1 MQWKATKETWN
12 YSLNS
17 EKVLFE
23 SYENFSWGMIFGSNE
38 WDQNEGLKLTSWEEV
53 YGHFYQNILVHLLLK
68 IKKSEH
74 ELQEAA
80 LWIHDEWWNKTL
92 TRINMLLWKLKMEI
106 TSRGKKTQTQN
117 PVKVRRQKAV
127 QTSDVIINELAKE
140 SCLFNTK
147 DTVSLTDKVFTL
159 CAHQEYFQIC
169 YSSFPDLSLHKESS
183 CTVGWFLAWP
193 HSGAEVSCI
202 HIEKCELSAI
212 PEPSGYTIC
221 TPVYFRRRKAE
232 LSSCHKL

>member
-1 MQWKATKETWN
+1 MRPKWRLKVDELRRSLWSLLSKHISSLAT
-12 YSLNS
+12 
-17 EKVLFE
+17 
-23 SYENFSWGMIFGSNE
+23 EN
-38 WDQNEGLKLTSWEEV
+38 
-53 YGHFYQNILVHLLLK
+53 
-68 IKKSEH
+68 KKSEH

-147 DTVSLTDKVFTL
+147 DTVSLIDKVFTL

-169 YSSFPDLSLHKESS
+169 YSSIPDLSLHRNQVAWWSDS
-183 CTVGWFLAWP
+183 WLDLTLAQRWAAYTLRNVSLVLFLSLLDTPFALLFTL
-193 HSGAEVSCI
+193 E
-202 HIEKCELSAI
+202 EERLS
-212 PEPSGYTIC
+212 
-221 TPVYFRRRKAE
+221 
-232 LSSCHKL
+232 